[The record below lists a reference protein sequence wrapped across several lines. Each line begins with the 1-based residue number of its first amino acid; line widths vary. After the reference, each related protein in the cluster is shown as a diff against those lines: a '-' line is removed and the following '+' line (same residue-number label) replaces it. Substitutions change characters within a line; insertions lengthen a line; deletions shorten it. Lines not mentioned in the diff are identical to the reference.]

1 MMGTPA
7 DVEDFAIGFSL
18 TERIIENVAE
28 ISALEVVT
36 LPQGIEARMSLLSNR
51 DEQLVSRR
59 RRIMGP
65 GGCGLCGIESLDA
78 AVVPPAPVAS
88 PMHIST
94 ETIFR
99 SVKSL
104 RDVQTLN
111 ERTHAAHAA
120 GFWSNDRLVAVREDV
135 GRHNALDKLA
145 GALARMKVD
154 GASGI
159 LILSSRLSIEL
170 VQKAAAIGCP
180 VIVAVSAPTA
190 FALRAAELCGMTA
203 IAVARDDSLEVFTHA
218 HRIEMA
224 SAHVAG

>member
-1 MMGTPA
+1 MDQLPPTFINVDRLLVRHDCVSSGMRTIPEETPIALTYGHSTYAVMMGTPA

-104 RDVQTLN
+104 RDVQTLL
-111 ERTHAAHAA
+111 
-120 GFWSNDRLVAVREDV
+120 GSVAD
-135 GRHNALDKLA
+135 L
-145 GALARMKVD
+145 
-154 GASGI
+154 
-159 LILSSRLSIEL
+159 SRLP
-170 VQKAAAIGCP
+170 G
-180 VIVAVSAPTA
+180 
-190 FALRAAELCGMTA
+190 
-203 IAVARDDSLEVFTHA
+203 
-218 HRIEMA
+218 
-224 SAHVAG
+224 